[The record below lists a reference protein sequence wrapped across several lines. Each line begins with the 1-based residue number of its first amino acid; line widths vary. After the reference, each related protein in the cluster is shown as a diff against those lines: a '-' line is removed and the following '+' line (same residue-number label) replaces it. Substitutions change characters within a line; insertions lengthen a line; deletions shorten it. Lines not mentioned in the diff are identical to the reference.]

1 MALVHAALEVNKLST
16 GSAET
21 EANLRPPQTQ
31 TSQLPSI
38 PWYLYTARHIFRD
51 RPKAALAKSF
61 FRTDKVVAYYPYSA
75 LKCAANLPVAGTPSG
90 GGGGCPYHLISERK
104 SLLLHYQSEEA
115 SREVTLTSRTYI
127 PDRNSTWQ
135 YYEPLKAA
143 VEQKLSKI
151 FLLKKRR
158 QRNKLQNL
166 KKTFE

>member
-21 EANLRPPQTQ
+21 EANLRPPQT
-31 TSQLPSI
+31 SQLPSI

-51 RPKAALAKSF
+51 RPKSALAKSF

-75 LKCAANLPVAGTPSG
+75 LKCATNLPAGTPS
-90 GGGGCPYHLISERK
+90 GGCPYHLIGERK
-104 SLLLHYQSEEA
+104 SLLLHYQSEEE
-115 SREVTLTSRTYI
+115 SKEVALTSRMYI

-135 YYEPLKAA
+135 YYEPLKVA

-151 FLLKKRR
+151 FLLKKRK
-158 QRNKLQNL
+158 QKV
-166 KKTFE
+166 KTFE

>member
-1 MALVHAALEVNKLST
+1 MALVHAALEVNKLSS

-21 EANLRPPQTQ
+21 KVIFPSP

-51 RPKAALAKSF
+51 RPKSALAKSF

-75 LKCAANLPVAGTPSG
+75 LKCAANLPVAGAPS
-90 GGGGCPYHLISERK
+90 GGGCPYHLISERK

-115 SREVTLTSRTYI
+115 SKEVTLTSRMYI

-158 QRNKLQNL
+158 QRNKLQN
-166 KKTFE
+166 